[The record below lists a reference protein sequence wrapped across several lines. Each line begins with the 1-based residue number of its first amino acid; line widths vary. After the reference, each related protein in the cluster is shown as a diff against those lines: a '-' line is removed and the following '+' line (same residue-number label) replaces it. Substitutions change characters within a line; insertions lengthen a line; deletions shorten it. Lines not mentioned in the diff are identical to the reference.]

1 MLIDQTTMD
10 TLHDIQFEMLKELI
24 RVMDLLQIKY
34 YFVHGSLLGAIRDHE
49 FIAEDDDI
57 DIAIFRDDYNR
68 LMYYGQTLLSP
79 QYFLQN
85 SANDKYPLSFGK
97 MRKNDT
103 AFIQPVLERI
113 DCNKGVYIDIFPLDY
128 EDNSL
133 LFRIKKTLL
142 ETRISQLLNTG
153 TRSWKMR
160 ILGILAKFFCLS
172 YDSALLKREVLFSS
186 AKKSEH
192 LIVHGGKTSER
203 NMPAAWF
210 EEQVFF
216 EFRDIQ
222 VAGPSGYVSYLKR
235 IYGEDY
241 LNHNP
246 AGKRI
251 EGKKIEISADV
262 LDFEKSYLD
271 YIHA

>member
-1 MLIDQTTMD
+1 MLIEQNIMD
-10 TLHDIQFEMLKELI
+10 TLHDVQFEMLKELI
-24 RVMDLLQIKY
+24 RVMDQLQIKY
-34 YFVHGSLLGAIRDHE
+34 YFVHGSLLGAVRDNE

-57 DIAIFRDDYNR
+57 DIAVFREDYNR

-103 AFIQPVLERI
+103 AFIQPVLDKV

-128 EDNSL
+128 QDNSL
-133 LFRIKKTLL
+133 LFRIKKNLL
-142 ETRISQLLNTG
+142 EMRISQVLNVG
-153 TRSWKMR
+153 SRSMKAK
-160 ILGILAKFFCLS
+160 ILGALTKLFCIS
-172 YDSALLKREVLFSS
+172 YDRALLEREVLFSS
-186 AKKSEH
+186 APKSEH
-192 LIVHGGKTSER
+192 LIVYGGKSSER

-210 EEQVFF
+210 EDQVFF
-216 EFRDIQ
+216 EFRNIQ
-222 VAGPSGYVSYLKR
+222 VACPSGYIPYLKR

-246 AGKRI
+246 AGARI
-251 EGKKIEISADV
+251 EGKKIQISADI

-271 YIHA
+271 YI